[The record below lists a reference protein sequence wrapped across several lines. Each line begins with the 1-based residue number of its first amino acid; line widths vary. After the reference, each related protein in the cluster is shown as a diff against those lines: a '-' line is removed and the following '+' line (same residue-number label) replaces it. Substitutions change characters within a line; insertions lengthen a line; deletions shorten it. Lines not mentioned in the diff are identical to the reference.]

1 MYVTAETISHF
12 NRKKKKHKKQNKT
25 VCSCKK
31 KKKNRHKLLLY
42 LKITSH
48 ILNADRLND
57 MILNDNLFWQDL
69 FIVI

>member
-1 MYVTAETISHF
+1 MLLQKLLATLIE
-12 NRKKKKHKKQNKT
+12 KKPPQKT
-25 VCSCKK
+25 RQFVLVK